1 MKTAKHLSQTE
12 NEPKLS
18 EIQLKKWEEKR
29 FKEVSKLNN
38 EMSIIDESRIVPYGL
53 EYEEEEP

>member
-1 MKTAKHLSQTE
+1 MKTEKRLGQAE

-29 FKEVSKLNN
+29 FKETMKLY
-38 EMSIIDESRIVPYGL
+38 EETGIIDESRLVPYGL